1 MANLNVT
8 GNFSTSSN
16 FLNVSYTT
24 DVQNITNMEIT
35 RDNINFITADSFT
48 SSNAVFDVSAWDN
61 GTYTCKLR
69 MTYTEATPGPT
80 PDPTPDP
87 TIEIALYSISNMTVD
102 KGKTFNILYSSNI
115 SAVKHEFS
123 WDGGSTFWDK
133 TSEIVVSNTTN

>member
-48 SSNAVFDVSAWDN
+48 SSNAVS
-61 GTYTCKLR
+61 
-69 MTYTEATPGPT
+69 
-80 PDPTPDP
+80 
-87 TIEIALYSISNMTVD
+87 
-102 KGKTFNILYSSNI
+102 
-115 SAVKHEFS
+115 
-123 WDGGSTFWDK
+123 
-133 TSEIVVSNTTN
+133 